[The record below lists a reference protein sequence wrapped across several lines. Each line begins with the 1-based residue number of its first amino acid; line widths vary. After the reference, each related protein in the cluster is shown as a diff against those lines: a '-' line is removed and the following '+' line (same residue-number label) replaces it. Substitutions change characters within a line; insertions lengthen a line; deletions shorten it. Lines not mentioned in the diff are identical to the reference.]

1 MADPRLVV
9 NNEGVEP
16 RYRTYLIDGSQI
28 TFSATIAGGSAQVGL
43 AVNFSAANTVQL
55 AGDGE
60 AVIGKLIQV
69 ESNSVCRVQIGG
81 CMTLPAGTGATL
93 TRGKKIVGAVLIAAR
108 GYIREVATA
117 TAAELGVARGYISN
131 AAVTTAV
138 ELEL

>member
-16 RYRTYLIDGSQI
+16 KYRTYLIDNSQI
-28 TFSATIAGGSAQVGL
+28 TYSATTAGGSAQVGL
-43 AVNFSAANTVQL
+43 AVNFSADNTVRL

-60 AVIGKLIQV
+60 GVVGKLIQV
-69 ESNSVCRVQIGG
+69 EPNLVCRVQVGG
-81 CMTLPAGTGATL
+81 CMTLPAGTGASL
-93 TRGKKIVGAVLIAAR
+93 TRTKKIVGALLSSAR

-117 TAAELGVARGYISN
+117 TAAELGVARGFICN

>member
-16 RYRTYLIDGSQI
+16 RYRTYLIDGSTI
-28 TFSATIAGGSAQVGL
+28 LFSATTAGGSAQVGL
-43 AVNFSAANTVQL
+43 AVKFSAANTVAL
-55 AGDGE
+55 TTDGSE
-60 AVIGKLIQV
+60 VVGKLIQV
-69 ESNSVCRVQIGG
+69 EANSVCRVQIGG
-81 CMTLPAGTGATL
+81 CMTLAAGTGAAL
-93 TRGKKIVGAVLIAAR
+93 TRGKKIVGALLSAAA
-108 GYIREVATA
+108 GYIREVATG